1 MLRHPPR
8 ALLHADA
15 TPSAARIDEAIAAAV
30 GFLEARQRCDGSLRG
45 FCLYPGASSDWLT
58 AHVCFVV
65 EAVPALTGLA
75 RRAAAYLAAHGA
87 DDGGWGYNRRVAV
100 DCDSTAQALMVT
112 QRFDLSLP
120 SFIGESLAAAQSDD
134 GGYPT
139 YVPQGAANPAHGWQA
154 PHAEVSAMVLVWLRR
169 GGGHA
174 RRATRCEAWLA
185 KQRRAGV
192 LPAYWWNDDAYAL
205 WLDARLGD
213 LPAQAAPA
221 LAALLG
227 RGLACPQAAM
237 ALSAAVALG
246 GFDGAC
252 TAAARRLLAMQPPRR
267 RFMAVRAVPAGDRAR
282 RIHGVAASARQ
293 RGRRQASRVRHR
305 PCGGG
310 PAGVR
315 PQPRARWRS
324 APSVASAGASRARP
338 PGSGVGALELD
349 HEIAELVADRRF
361 VANDEAG
368 PHGQHAV
375 AEAHAVAA
383 LGKTVQLRIGA
394 RDGMGD
400 VDQRRPR

>member
-1 MLRHPPR
+1 MSHALELSARRLRRSLALLAGALGDRVGEAVFVLRHPPR

-30 GFLEARQRCDGSLRG
+30 AFLGAQQRRDGSLRG

-65 EAVPALTGLA
+65 EAVPALDGFA
-75 RRAAAYLAAHGA
+75 RRAAAYLAAHGG

-112 QRFDLSLP
+112 QRFDLPLP
-120 SFIGESLAAAQSDD
+120 PFIAESLAAAQSGD

-139 YVPQGAANPAHGWQA
+139 YVPQVAAAPAHGWQVA
-154 PHAEVSAMVLVWLRR
+154 HAEVAAMVLAWLRR
-169 GGGHA
+169 DGRHA
-174 RRATRCEAWLA
+174 RRVARCEAWLA

-213 LPAQAAPA
+213 LPAHAAPA

-237 ALSAAVALG
+237 ALSAAVAKG
-246 GFDGAC
+246 GFD
-252 TAAARRLLAMQPPRR
+252 AALHGGRASPARHATRR
-267 RFMAVRAVPAGDRAR
+267 RFMAVCAVPARDRAR

-293 RGRRQASRVRHR
+293 RGRRQAPRVRHR

-315 PQPRARWRS
+315 PQPRARRPS
-324 APSVASAGASRARP
+324 TPSVASAGTSMARP
-338 PGSGVGALELD
+338 PGSGVGR
-349 HEIAELVADRRF
+349 V
-361 VANDEAG
+361 G
-368 PHGQHAV
+368 
-375 AEAHAVAA
+375 
-383 LGKTVQLRIGA
+383 
-394 RDGMGD
+394 
-400 VDQRRPR
+400 